1 MTMKNA
7 EKPGPRPVKASKFTK
22 KQQLCGQCHKC
33 CQKVGVYTD
42 PAIYEMTEADVI
54 HFYKA
59 WGATITKSDDELFII
74 FDIPCP
80 HLTPT
85 GCAIYEKRPKICRT
99 YSGLDEFRD
108 DGIWSSLSEKRSG
121 VAKK

>member
-1 MTMKNA
+1 MKNNGNS
-7 EKPGPRPVKASKFTK
+7 GPRPAKVSKLTK
-22 KQQLCGQCHKC
+22 KQQLCIQCRKC

-59 WGATITKSDDELFII
+59 RGATVNKSDDQLFIV
-74 FDIPCP
+74 FDTPCP

-99 YSGLDEFRD
+99 YSGLDEFKD
-108 DGIWSSLSEKRSG
+108 ECLWSSLSKNKVRG
-121 VAKK
+121 TKK